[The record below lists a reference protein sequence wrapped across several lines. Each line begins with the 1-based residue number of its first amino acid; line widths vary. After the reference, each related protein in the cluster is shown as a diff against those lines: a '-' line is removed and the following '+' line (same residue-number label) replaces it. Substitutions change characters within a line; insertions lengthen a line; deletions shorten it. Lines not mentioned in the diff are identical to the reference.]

1 MGLSETGG
9 RIALQCP
16 FKCIIFKNNCDVL
29 CIPSWRKCNTILFI
43 NAPQIACDAYSANKS
58 VVAHCHLAIPLKM
71 LNLCFCQKVYL
82 NILYVLYTCTV
93 YSRGHYNTTSKPLFI
108 FLPYFHNNEL
118 IIKQYHT
125 LALDNVDM

>member
-1 MGLSETGG
+1 M
-9 RIALQCP
+9 
-16 FKCIIFKNNCDVL
+16 
-29 CIPSWRKCNTILFI
+29 CIPSWRKCNAIFFI
-43 NAPQIACDAYSANKS
+43 NAAQIACDAYSANKS
-58 VVAHCHLAIPLKM
+58 DVAHCHLAIPLKI
-71 LNLCFCQKVYL
+71 LNLRFGKKFCMY
-82 NILYVLYTCTV
+82 CTV